1 MKLYTMNGN
10 NDVVTV
16 DVIKETPKGYK
27 VDPETCETFRLGWHV
42 PKFIKKFAYWTGWQ
56 PASIMAIKDMREILK
71 KRILMVDEEIYKQ
84 EKKKSQ
90 QVAELKAFDERYQ
103 VVSDDGK
110 SEESFWMELQREGK
124 SD

>member
-1 MKLYTMNGN
+1 VKLYTMNGN
-10 NDVVTV
+10 NDIVTV

-27 VDPETCETFRLGWHV
+27 VDQETTTAPWHV
-42 PKFIKKFAYWTGWQ
+42 PKFIKKFAHWTGWH

-84 EKKKSQ
+84 EKKKAE
-90 QVAELKAFDERYQ
+90 QVAELKAFDERYE

-124 SD
+124 SDAD